1 MLTTTQETD
10 FLKPRTQTDT
20 RVGGVVK
27 PGNSAGREGMIYSI
41 RNYDDATAMIMT
53 GTVLGGHGYSPVC
66 LLGSQLLQQL
76 SLVG

>member
-27 PGNSAGREGMIYSI
+27 PGNSVGSEGMIYSI

-53 GTVLGGHGYSPVC
+53 GIVV
-66 LLGSQLLQQL
+66 
-76 SLVG
+76 V

>member
-27 PGNSAGREGMIYSI
+27 PGNSAEREGGREGMIYSI

-53 GTVLGGHGYSPVC
+53 GIVV
-66 LLGSQLLQQL
+66 
-76 SLVG
+76 V